1 MGSFTEAVRKTPG
14 QYIGYVGDK
23 GFINM
28 IREVFQN
35 SMDELMKDK
44 SPCTEIW
51 TEYYEDTNTF
61 ISMDNGRGIPF
72 DNIERIFTKPNT
84 SSNFDKEKGTGE
96 FSSGRHG
103 VGAKVTNAL
112 SSRFIVDS
120 YLCKEVSPSGK
131 AEHRHMEFIE
141 GFPWSKGEVSQ
152 PNKENR
158 QGSRIEFSPCY
169 DIMGEITTTCDDVL
183 NLISTLVPLMKIGA
197 IVNFKGVTKR
207 GQVIEKRL
215 VNEKGILT
223 FLDTMT
229 KKRVCEPMIK
239 Q

>member
-1 MGSFTEAVRKTPG
+1 MTSIEKFKKNINSYGKSIRTMGSFTEAVRKTPG

-61 ISMDNGRGIPF
+61 VSMDNGRGIPF

-131 AEHRHMEFIE
+131 AEHRH
-141 GFPWSKGEVSQ
+141 
-152 PNKENR
+152 
-158 QGSRIEFSPCY
+158 
-169 DIMGEITTTCDDVL
+169 L
-183 NLISTLVPLMKIGA
+183 
-197 IVNFKGVTKR
+197 
-207 GQVIEKRL
+207 
-215 VNEKGILT
+215 
-223 FLDTMT
+223 
-229 KKRVCEPMIK
+229 
-239 Q
+239 